1 MRVVLTMQ
9 RPAGGV
15 SHVVRGRGVGG
26 EVGAEGA
33 AGAGGGGRGGRRRAG
48 ARGVSDR
55 LVRLLGLGARGG
67 GGRVVIGVSGVRAQL
82 QRDGLSCVVLAA
94 DASPRTREKV
104 ERLARARRVPVLMG
118 PVAERLGAGVGRVPR
133 WRVGWSGLWRSE

>member
-1 MRVVLTMQ
+1 
-9 RPAGGV
+9 
-15 SHVVRGRGVGG
+15 
-26 EVGAEGA
+26 
-33 AGAGGGGRGGRRRAG
+33 
-48 ARGVSDR
+48 RGVSDR

-82 QRDGLSCVVLAA
+82 QRDALSCVVLAA

-118 PVAERLGAGVGRVPR
+118 PVAERLGAGLGRPPVQAVGVADAALARGL
-133 WRVGWSGLWRSE
+133 VGPLEERGAATRIHDLAAEFGIASEQLLGSLKGPDCS